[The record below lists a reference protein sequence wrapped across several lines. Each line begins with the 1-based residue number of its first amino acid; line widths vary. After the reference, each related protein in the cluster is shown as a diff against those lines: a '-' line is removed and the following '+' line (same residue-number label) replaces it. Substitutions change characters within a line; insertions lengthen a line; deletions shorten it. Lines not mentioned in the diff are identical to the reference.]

1 MQNILHL
8 NSRYRR
14 KLRMVLRGRDND
26 SHAVWLTIY
35 GVCLEAV
42 REFLIEVQH
51 SSLWRL
57 NYVTFAPPYH

>member
-1 MQNILHL
+1 
-8 NSRYRR
+8 
-14 KLRMVLRGRDND
+14 MVLRGRDND

-57 NYVTFAPPYH
+57 NDVTFAPPYH